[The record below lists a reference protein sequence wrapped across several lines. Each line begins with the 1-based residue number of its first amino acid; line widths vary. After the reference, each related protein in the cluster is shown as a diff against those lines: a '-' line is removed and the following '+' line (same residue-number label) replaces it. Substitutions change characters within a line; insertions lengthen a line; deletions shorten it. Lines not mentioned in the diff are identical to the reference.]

1 MAEEQKTNDLPE
13 VENIDMQEELTK
25 LEDEINT
32 LKQVRA
38 GKKSLVGTILKESRD
53 FRHGVCEC
61 EFRFLLQKKLKHQ
74 N

>member
-1 MAEEQKTNDLPE
+1 MPFHKSYFDAAIHKSFLKLIFMIFRVFTMAEEQKTNDLPE

-38 GKKSLVGTILKESRD
+38 KKNAAR
-53 FRHGVCEC
+53 
-61 EFRFLLQKKLKHQ
+61 
-74 N
+74 

>member
-32 LKQVRA
+32 LKQVRTKISYVLD
-38 GKKSLVGTILKESRD
+38 GWKTVLSR
-53 FRHGVCEC
+53 
-61 EFRFLLQKKLKHQ
+61 
-74 N
+74 

>member
-38 GKKSLVGTILKESRD
+38 RWYNSERIGEFPPRSL
-53 FRHGVCEC
+53 
-61 EFRFLLQKKLKHQ
+61 
-74 N
+74 

>member
-32 LKQVRA
+32 LKQVRPLDQLRFRWLDNSA
-38 GKKSLVGTILKESRD
+38 IDIKNEIL
-53 FRHGVCEC
+53 
-61 EFRFLLQKKLKHQ
+61 
-74 N
+74 

>member
-32 LKQVRA
+32 LKQVRPKISYVLD
-38 GKKSLVGTILKESRD
+38 GWKTVLSR
-53 FRHGVCEC
+53 
-61 EFRFLLQKKLKHQ
+61 
-74 N
+74 